1 MDWIKTILN
10 KHTKEDGTVDLVEAN
25 KEIDAEFPKNAVP
38 KTDFNSK
45 VEELK
50 TANETLETLQKD
62 NVDMKELQ
70 DTIIDYKEKIETLE
84 ADRIAEVNQL
94 KLDQA
99 IERQLNKFSAK
110 NEKAVKALLDL
121 KDVELNEDGSVKG
134 LEDQLT
140 ALKESESYLFNV
152 EEPPKDQKFKGA
164 LPGKQK
170 QNEPGGAVD
179 FSKMSYAEI
188 DAYLKNTQS

>member
-62 NVDMKELQ
+62 NVDVKELQ
-70 DTIIDYKEKIETLE
+70 DTIVEYKEKVETLE
-84 ADRIAEVNQL
+84 TERVAELKQM

-99 IERQLNKFSAK
+99 VERQLNKFKAK
-110 NEKAVKALLDL
+110 NEKAVKALLEL
-121 KDVELNEDGSVKG
+121 KKVELNEDGSIKG
-134 LEDQLT
+134 LEEQLN
-140 ALKESESYLFNV
+140 ALKESDAYLFNI
-152 EEPPKDQKFKGA
+152 EEPPKDPNFKGA
-164 LPGKQK
+164 QPGSQK
-170 QNEPGGAVD
+170 QNDSKEKVD

-188 DAYLKNTQS
+188 DTYLKNTKQ